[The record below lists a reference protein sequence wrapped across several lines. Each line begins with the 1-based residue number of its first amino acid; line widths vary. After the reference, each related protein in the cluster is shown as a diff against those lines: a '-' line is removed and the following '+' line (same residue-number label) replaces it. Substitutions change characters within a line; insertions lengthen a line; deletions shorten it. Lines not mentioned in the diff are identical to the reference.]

1 MIPASA
7 FERRLARQYPLEL
20 KPEAPAEAVERH
32 QRVAKRRAGPVVMV
46 LRGATDVLPENSLEA
61 YHAAMDFGADG
72 CLVDIRRT
80 KDGIYVL
87 FQDEMLDRLTEGYG
101 RVRDLTYVELSSLP
115 ARFVHG
121 KPVGIPPPTFVALL
135 EMARDRSMLLHLV
148 LHEPG
153 MDLEVAEWLEG
164 TDLWDH
170 VVFVESAYS
179 AAIRNHPSYRP
190 LNYKDPNL
198 GEGRRDLD
206 PATVR
211 QALGAPGQ
219 MILVADPRVA
229 VLELERKRLSP
240 GTLHRAFQMVAVGTV
255 PGEENVRQDGA
266 AMHWLWLLANGIRS
280 GEEKILMRLATGPV
294 VGTNQHYGR
303 LSAREAHV
311 LQIAW
316 ACRKLGEL
324 GTPNASRR
332 KVLKEVLE
340 RSPKLDVDPA
350 YAGVER
356 AAAVR
361 AICMGKDVALVSD
374 LVVALEKEPR
384 VQEVSEGTAD
394 LTALMASYR
403 FRREVLIA
411 LGDLPCRSSRK
422 FLRQYLEGNSKAM
435 DPKMPLFEE
444 AIGSLLRQ
452 PLTWD
457 QLAGWL
463 RSENAVIRG
472 AALFLCVD
480 HPTEERRKALR
491 AGAPWALS
499 LSGSRF

>member
-1 MIPASA
+1 MAPGSA
-7 FERRLARQYPLEL
+7 LERRLARQYPLEL
-20 KPEAPAEAVERH
+20 KPEAPAEAAERH
-32 QRVAKRRAGPVVMV
+32 QRVAKRRAGPVVMA

-61 YHAAMDFGADG
+61 YNAAIDFGADG

-101 RVRDLTYVELSSLP
+101 RVRDLTYVELSSLA
-115 ARFVHG
+115 ARFIHG

-148 LHEPG
+148 LHEAG
-153 MDLEVAEWLEG
+153 MDSEVAEWLEG
-164 TDLWDH
+164 VDLWDH
-170 VVFVESAYS
+170 VVFVDSTHS
-179 AAIRNHPSYRP
+179 AAIRDHPSYRP
-190 LNYKDPNL
+190 LNYKDAKL
-198 GEGRRDLD
+198 VEERRDLN
-206 PATVR
+206 PAEVR
-211 QALGAPGQ
+211 QALSAPGQ

-229 VLELERKRLSP
+229 MLELERKRLSP
-240 GTLHRAFQMVAVGTV
+240 GTLHRSFQMVAVGTV
-255 PGEENVRQDGA
+255 PGEENARQEGT

-280 GEEKILMRLATGPV
+280 GEEKSLIRLATGPV

-303 LSAREAHV
+303 LSASEAHV

-316 ACRKLGEL
+316 SCGKLGEL
-324 GTPNASRR
+324 GTPTTLRR
-332 KVLKEVLE
+332 KVLKEVLGL
-340 RSPKLDVDPA
+340 SPKLDVDPA

-361 AICMGKDVALVSD
+361 AIGMGKDVALVSD
-374 LVVALEKEPR
+374 LVAALEKEPK
-384 VQEVSEGTAD
+384 VQEVSGRTAD
-394 LTALMASYR
+394 RTALMASYR
-403 FRREVLIA
+403 VRRELLIA

-422 FLRQYLEGNSKAM
+422 VLSQYLAGNSKAM
-435 DPKMPLFEE
+435 DPRIPLFEE
-444 AIGSLLRQ
+444 AVGSLLRQ

-463 RSENAVIRG
+463 RSENGIIRG
-472 AALFLCVD
+472 ATLLLCID

-491 AGAPWALS
+491 SAAPWALS
-499 LSGSRF
+499 LSGIRF